1 MSQPVNIDAKYLQ
14 PFESM
19 ALAFEMGD
27 VPLLFFSGGADL
39 SRFVEQTSAPL
50 GGTVVYSSQ
59 PDFQAQVLASLRDPD
74 HLFVVID
81 QVLAGKAYQLVHAY
95 LAMRDVMG
103 ADASLLAQ
111 GFGAQPP
118 AAEHR
123 MALFVRQD
131 TFAALGPTE
140 QRQLAELCTR
150 IAMA

>member
-19 ALAFEMGD
+19 ARAFEMGE
-27 VPLLFFSGGADL
+27 VPLLFFSGADL
-39 SRFVEQTSAPL
+39 SRFVEQTSAAL

-59 PDFQAQVLASLRDPD
+59 PDFQAQVLASLPGFDY
-74 HLFVVID
+74 LFVVID
-81 QVLAGKAYQLVHAY
+81 RVLAGKAYQLVHAY
-95 LAMRDVMG
+95 LAVRDVMG
-103 ADASLLAQ
+103 ADASLLAR
-111 GFGAQPP
+111 GFGAKPP

-131 TFAALGPTE
+131 TFAAHGPAE

-150 IAMA
+150 IGVA